1 MKKRIYTEE
10 ELPCYL
16 SAEEISA
23 YLGLGLTATYELL
36 HDPDCPKIIR
46 GRRIIVP
53 RDKFLQWL
61 DQITEGGR

>member
-1 MKKRIYTEE
+1 MKKRIFTEE

-46 GRRIIVP
+46 GRRFIVP
-53 RDKFLQWL
+53 RD
-61 DQITEGGR
+61 